1 MKKTARLI
9 RDILA
14 LERRKPEDARVVVGF
29 LGQDEE
35 VKEQKLALEKLERLL
50 VY

>member
-9 RDILA
+9 RDIVA
-14 LERRKPEDARVVVGF
+14 LERRKPQDARVAVAGF

-35 VKEQKLALEKLERLL
+35 AQEQKLALENLERLL
-50 VY
+50 V